1 MSVGAAKEESLDAAL
16 ASTGTGILALD
27 LRRVPSRGSVADW
40 FRLARPARS
49 IGAVFDPAHEDAYY
63 VTQSAP
69 RAYDALLFVSTTSS
83 AVPVKPVRAS
93 RPPRTYPEAVANLD
107 FEAEPVEGEPPGW
120 IFPTKAGGYRVLV
133 ENADCAEGTRCARL
147 DREGERGKTMP
158 FGNVMQ
164 SVSAVPYRGKKVRF
178 RASVRAEQ
186 GQAQLWL
193 RVDRQGDERGFF
205 DNMGDR
211 PIRDAAWK
219 PYEIVGEVADDAV
232 SLNFGMILVGT
243 GRAWIDGASLEVVD
257 LSGASTSRDSP

>member
-1 MSVGAAKEESLDAAL
+1 
-16 ASTGTGILALD
+16 
-27 LRRVPSRGSVADW
+27 
-40 FRLARPARS
+40 
-49 IGAVFDPAHEDAYY
+49 
-63 VTQSAP
+63 
-69 RAYDALLFVSTTSS
+69 
-83 AVPVKPVRAS
+83 
-93 RPPRTYPEAVANLD
+93 
-107 FEAEPVEGEPPGW
+107 
-120 IFPTKAGGYRVLV
+120 
-133 ENADCAEGTRCARL
+133 
-147 DREGERGKTMP
+147 
-158 FGNVMQ
+158 MQ

-178 RASVRAEQ
+178 RASVRAEE

-243 GRAWIDGASLEVVD
+243 GRAWIDGVSLEVVD